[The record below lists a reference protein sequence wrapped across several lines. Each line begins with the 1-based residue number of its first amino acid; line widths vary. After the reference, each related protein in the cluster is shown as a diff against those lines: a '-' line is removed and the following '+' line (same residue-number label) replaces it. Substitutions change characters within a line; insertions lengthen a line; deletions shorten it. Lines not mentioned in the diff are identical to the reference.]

1 MRSKAA
7 ERIMQRIPEE
17 TKIFVRWY
25 GDLVVRINEILD
37 EKGWTQKELSERLDK
52 KPSEISKWLNGEHN
66 FTLKSLAKLQAELGE
81 EILEVPHDNKVV
93 DYVDGFTITQ
103 RKLTVHKKSKSV
115 MEEIESEE
123 WLKADPLKICN
134 AS

>member
-7 ERIMQRIPEE
+7 ERIMQRVPEE

-25 GDLVVRINEILD
+25 GDLIVRINEILD

-66 FTLKSLAKLQAELGE
+66 FTLKSLAKLQAELGA
-81 EILEVPHDNKVV
+81 EILEVPHDNRMV
-93 DYVDGFTITQ
+93 DYVDGYTIKQ
-103 RKLTVHKKSKSV
+103 RKLTVYKKSKSV
-115 MEEIESEE
+115 IEEIESEE
-123 WLKADPLKICN
+123 WLKADSLNICN

>member
-25 GDLVVRINEILD
+25 GDLIVRINEILD

>member
-7 ERIMQRIPEE
+7 ERIMQRVPEE

-25 GDLVVRINEILD
+25 GDLIVRINEILN

-66 FTLKSLAKLQAELGE
+66 FTLKSLAKLQAELGA
-81 EILEVPHDNKVV
+81 EILEVPHKKKTVAFI
-93 DYVDGFTITQ
+93 DGYTVSTRQ
-103 RKLTVHKKSKSV
+103 LTVYKKATSLA
-115 MEEIESEE
+115 EIDSDD
-123 WLKADPLKICN
+123 WVFADVQKII
-134 AS
+134 

>member
-7 ERIMQRIPEE
+7 ERIMQRVPEE

-25 GDLVVRINEILD
+25 GDLIVRINEILD

-115 MEEIESEE
+115 MEQIESEE
-123 WLKADPLKICN
+123 WLKADSLKICN